1 MIPISELKHSY
12 LCAQQTPRQFITRMV
27 NDLRAKVALNSDP
40 AWIWLASPAQIEA
53 QLVQLETLNPLS
65 LPLLGVPFAIKDNID
80 VKGWIT
86 TAACPAFA
94 HTAKE
99 TATVVKKLMQA
110 GAILIGKTNL
120 DQFATGLVGTRSP
133 YGAVPN
139 TFNADYVSGGSS
151 SGSASVVARGLVCF
165 SLGTDTAGSGRIPAG
180 FNNIVGMKPTPGL
193 VSIEGVLP
201 ACKTLDCVS
210 VFAGTAADAAIVLS
224 VMQSSTAERASEP
237 QFHPAHTAQS
247 CFPAKL
253 RIGIPLVPEF
263 LGNLE
268 YKNAFIQAISSARSI
283 GAIIRQIDFSAL
295 NRVASLL
302 YSGPW
307 VAERYVTIEHLLN
320 TRPET
325 LDPSVS
331 KVVSLAEQFSAADAF
346 KALYELKEH
355 ALRAQ
360 EIWSECDVLLVPTAP
375 THPTMKE
382 VAADPILRNSEL
394 GLYTNFVNLLE
405 MSAIAVPAGLT
416 DSGMPFGVTFI
427 APGGYDQALLSL
439 GERWQSIHKLAPGAP
454 QANAPFNA
462 HYLRIAVVGAHLQ
475 GMPLHQQLV
484 DRQCRLIE
492 RTKTS
497 SSYRLYA
504 LANTSPPK
512 PGLVRSI
519 ENGHQIELEVYEMP
533 SEHVGSFLELIA
545 APLGLGSVE
554 LADGSWVKGFICEP
568 WAIAQAQDISQLGG
582 WRAYVESNVNPS

>member
-1 MIPISELKHSY
+1 
-12 LCAQQTPRQFITRMV
+12 
-27 NDLRAKVALNSDP
+27 
-40 AWIWLASPAQIEA
+40 
-53 QLVQLETLNPLS
+53 
-65 LPLLGVPFAIKDNID
+65 
-80 VKGWIT
+80 
-86 TAACPAFA
+86 
-94 HTAKE
+94 
-99 TATVVKKLMQA
+99 
-110 GAILIGKTNL
+110 
-120 DQFATGLVGTRSP
+120 
-133 YGAVPN
+133 
-139 TFNADYVSGGSS
+139 S
-151 SGSASVVARGLVCF
+151 SGSASVVARGLVSF

-210 VFAGTAADAAIVLS
+210 VFAGTSADAAIVLS
-224 VMQSSTAERASEP
+224 VMQSSPAERASEP
-237 QFHPAHTAQS
+237 QFHPSHPAES
-247 CFPAKL
+247 YFPAKL

-268 YKNAFIQAISSARSI
+268 YKNAFIQAISSARSM
-283 GAIIRQIDFSAL
+283 GGIIRQIDFSAL

-331 KVVSLAEQFSAADAF
+331 KVVSMAEQFSAADAF

-375 THPTMKE
+375 THPTLKE

-427 APGGYDQALLSL
+427 APGGYDHALLSL

-454 QANAPFNA
+454 QTHTSSHA

-512 PGLVRSI
+512 PGLVRSM
-519 ENGHQIELEVYEMP
+519 ENGHQIELEIYEMP

-554 LADGSWVKGFICEP
+554 LADGTWVKGFICEP

-582 WRAYVESNVNPS
+582 WRAYIESNVNT